1 MVVTN
6 HLGPGT
12 WALVSYRP
20 VSAPARLKLLVF
32 LPHPPMH
39 WGCRDALSLSV
50 IVEIQIT
57 LKKLSGAQKLVDPNF
72 SSSFVFHLTHFKSG
86 HLVLYIPISSPVK
99 WENKF
104 YLSLKVVEEKNEFN
118 YKYIKSKKM
127 QFLYFVS

>member
-1 MVVTN
+1 
-6 HLGPGT
+6 
-12 WALVSYRP
+12 
-20 VSAPARLKLLVF
+20 
-32 LPHPPMH
+32 MH

-72 SSSFVFHLTHFKSG
+72 SSSFAFHLTYFKSG

-104 YLSLKVVEEKNEFN
+104 YLPLKVVEEENEFN
-118 YKYIKSKKM
+118 YKYIKSKKCSSYILYHSFHWALCIYSQG
-127 QFLYFVS
+127 QFFSFWW